1 MKKEL
6 DWKADYE
13 QLLMKATEYSGSK
26 QVGQRKISASS
37 LGKENYMLMVQ
48 YNFEKEQQEKF
59 GANTIGSIFQL
70 GVDYAIEK
78 NDTENRYITA
88 KRLELELPNGW
99 IVSGEYDVYDK
110 FTNIIIDNKVISDYS
125 YKEVT
130 KNLIDSDY
138 NLQVATYSMLD
149 HKLKTEEQLRD
160 GTVHLEPANGALAI
174 INKGGSAV
182 KDNIFTLQDLFMHDA
197 DTMYQMFIDKT
208 NELQAYIDSNTMPE
222 EVCDTAKYGMDKGV
236 PKRCTLYCDYKDV
249 CPHYNKNKYFTDKK
263 IIANLSSD
271 MPKQVEEY
279 IKPMEF

>member
-78 NDTENRYITA
+78 NDTENRYVTA

-110 FTNIIIDNKVISDYS
+110 FTNTIIDNKVISDYS

-149 HKLKTEEQLRD
+149 QKLKSEEQLKD
-160 GTVHLEPANGALAI
+160 GTVNAEPANGALAI

-208 NELQAYIDSNTMPE
+208 NELQVYIDSNTMPE
-222 EVCDTAKYGMDKGV
+222 QTCDTAKFGFDKGV
-236 PKRCTLYCDYKDV
+236 PKRCMLYCDYRDV
-249 CPHYNKNKYFTDKK
+249 CPNYNKNRHMTDRN
-263 IIANLSSD
+263 IAKGLFAT
-271 MPKQVEEY
+271 PVKQAEQY